1 MLYVLLCM
9 SFPVGTVKSYKVFLA
24 AHFLFL
30 QRLAEIAHTLLKLIP
45 YDPYTMG
52 CTGLQRSV
60 VGQGVCACV
69 CVCFGDTGC

>member
-1 MLYVLLCM
+1 M
-9 SFPVGTVKSYKVFLA
+9 GTVELYEVFLA
-24 AHFLFL
+24 ANFLLFF

-60 VGQGVCACV
+60 VGQCACV
-69 CVCFGDTGC
+69 CVLGMQDVDKPS